1 MRAAIFA
8 LIIGLAVSAAAQSD
22 LEKIVAAER
31 AFAAAARERGVK
43 AAFLDHMANGAVLF
57 MPDRVIG
64 RDWWQTQ
71 EEWDSTLAWYPE
83 IAGVSSNGVIGY
95 TTGPWELCPKGGNAQ
110 PEAVG
115 QFASIW
121 QRQSTGEYRV
131 ILDIGVTHPPRSTP
145 QKEWS
150 GAAGSTAKLADHEAG
165 DAAVPFYEMAGR
177 GTLSA
182 AYKRFAAPDIR
193 MLREGRPPITGSKN
207 ISDAL
212 KDTKGRM
219 EINKRLA
226 FIGTR
231 DLAYVDGRYRRTD
244 GGAVLETG
252 NFLQVWQFDGKH
264 WRIVLDVF
272 KPLPSTSS

>member
-1 MRAAIFA
+1 MRTAIFA
-8 LIIGLAVSAAAQSD
+8 LIIGLSISAAGQSD
-22 LEKIVAAER
+22 LEKVVAAER
-31 AFAAAARERGVK
+31 AFAAAANERGVK
-43 AAFLDHMANGAVLF
+43 AAFLDYMANGAVLF

-71 EEWDSTLAWYPE
+71 EEWDSVLAWYPE
-83 IAGVSSNGVIGY
+83 IAGVSSNGVIGF
-95 TTGPWELCPKGGNAQ
+95 TTGPWELRSKGGGT
-110 PEAVG
+110 PEAAG

-121 QRQSTGEYRV
+121 QRQPDGEYRMV
-131 ILDIGVTHPPRSTP
+131 LDIGIAHSPISAP
-145 QKEWS
+145 QKAWS
-150 GAAGSTAKLADHEAG
+150 GTGAPAAKLADHEAG
-165 DAAVPFYEMAGR
+165 DAAVPFFEMAAR
-177 GTLSA
+177 GTLTA

-193 MLREGRPPITGSKN
+193 ILREGRPPVSGAKN
-207 ISDAL
+207 IGDAL

-231 DLAYVDGRYRRTD
+231 DLAYVEGRYRRTD
-244 GGAVLETG
+244 GSTILETG

-272 KPLPSTSS
+272 KPIPATAN